1 MTSRELVESAV
12 KVLDTRKA
20 EDIKVIDIGGIS
32 IIADYFLIASG
43 NSTTQVRSL
52 SDELQEKL
60 SLLGVEPR
68 RVEGVQSASWI
79 ILDYGDVILHVFYK
93 ETRQF
98 FNLERLW
105 ADGKTVDISGLLH
118 P

>member
-105 ADGKTVDISGLLH
+105 ADGKTVDISGFLH